1 MKLRQGCG
9 THSFAVGKARDK
21 QLQISGKLIGQ
32 DGAVADFAFLH
43 FVDGLVGFFHGEE
56 LGGGFDAVAGGY
68 VEHLAEAEGAADG
81 AAADGALAGDERE
94 GVDGDGRRRNAHEP
108 EGSVGTQSLEVSAP
122 VLIGVDGGED
132 EVEGAGY
139 FFHGLGFAAIDEVMC
154 AEGAGFLFFG
164 QSRGEGSNLGTEGAG
179 ELYGEVTEAA
189 DADDADTRGG
199 VDAVDAHGVVNGDA
213 AAKQGRGLFAGQGIG
228 DGNDKTGVGA
238 DAIGVAAVAMDAG
251 AFRRGTE
258 ILLAAHTPLTLAAGV
273 GLPAEADALADF
285 KRADLAA
292 ERGNGADDL
301 VTGDEGILADA
312 PIVGDEV
319 EVAVA
324 DGAMG
329 DGDLNLAGAELARI
343 VLERKKL

>member
-108 EGSVGTQSLEVSAP
+108 EGSVGAEGLEVSAP

-139 FFHGLGFAAIDEVMC
+139 FFHGLGFAAIDEVMR

-164 QSRGEGSNLGTEGAG
+164 QSCGEGGNLGTEGAG
-179 ELYGEVTEAA
+179 ELDGEVAETA
-189 DADDADTRGG
+189 DADDADAGG
-199 VDAVDAHGVVNGDA
+199 RVDAIDAQGVVDGDA
-213 AAKQGRGLFAGQGIG
+213 AAEQRRGLFAGQGVG
-228 DGNDKTGVGA
+228 DGNDEAGVGA
-238 DAIGVAAVAMDAG
+238 DAIGIAAVAMHAG
-251 AFRRGTE
+251 AFRRGAE
-258 ILLAAHTPLTLAAGV
+258 VLLAAHAPLALAAGV
-273 GLPAEADALADF
+273 GLPAEANALADF
-285 KRADLAA
+285 KRADFAA
-292 ERGNGADDL
+292 ESGNGTDDL

-319 EVAVA
+319 QIAVA
-324 DGAMG
+324 DAAVG
-329 DGDLNLAGAELARI
+329 DGDLNFAGAELARV